1 MKLEQGKFCPLIGED
16 CIGLKC
22 SWFTQI
28 RGSHPQTG
36 ETVDEWGCAI
46 TWMPFLLI
54 ENSQK
59 QRETGAAVESFRNE
73 TLSRISQTVSMIKV
87 DDSMN
92 ELKGDGNY

>member
-1 MKLEQGKFCPLIGED
+1 MGMCINLDAFFVDRKL
-16 CIGLKC
+16 
-22 SWFTQI
+22 T
-28 RGSHPQTG
+28 
-36 ETVDEWGCAI
+36 
-46 TWMPFLLI
+46 
-54 ENSQK
+54 K

>member
-1 MKLEQGKFCPLIGED
+1 
-16 CIGLKC
+16 
-22 SWFTQI
+22 
-28 RGSHPQTG
+28 
-36 ETVDEWGCAI
+36 
-46 TWMPFLLI
+46 MPWLI

-92 ELKGDGNY
+92 ELKEMVTINHVYSIN